1 MKLKDVWAKKRLI
14 FCIIK
19 NYFFSC
25 SYIKWS
31 ILPTKHMK
39 IMTEVIIDRFG
50 KLWLN
55 KKHVEQQLGYKNLPA
70 VTNKYYEKYKKC
82 SMN

>member
-1 MKLKDVWAKKRLI
+1 M
-14 FCIIK
+14 
-19 NYFFSC
+19 
-25 SYIKWS
+25 
-31 ILPTKHMK
+31 LPTKHMK